1 MKTGDST
8 ARSGVQRLLADAG
21 HTLGSSLFL
30 LVLGMATSVILARWL
45 GPEGKGAYDLLW
57 TTGYM
62 FSVLGGLSLSSG
74 ITFYAARGEAGG
86 GRLLPVLGLYAAFLS
101 AVVGGLLLLVRDTPS
116 RGLFL
121 PAGAGLPAITGIV
134 LLVGL
139 LASTEHWRSMA
150 VGLGRIAKA
159 NRRDVVRE
167 VSFVALLL
175 LIALSGTGGVSL
187 APYTWAIWAAVGAQ
201 LLGALLLLRVVRGS
215 DRGPRQVGF
224 GSILRYSAPAH
235 TSNVAQALNYRLD
248 FFLVSYFAGVTALG
262 LYSIAVG
269 LAQLLWVASRAASRV
284 LLPAVAS
291 NAGASEELTAMLAR
305 LSLWTAAA
313 GAVCY
318 VIVGQPLIQLLYGA
332 DFLPGYAP
340 LVILLAGTVPFT
352 LSNTLAAHLGGL
364 GLQVLN
370 LRASLVGLALT
381 VALDLAWIPR
391 FGITGA
397 AAATSVSYLA
407 TTGILIHAFLR
418 RSTMGLSDLILLRR
432 TDLGVAAAVA
442 RGALAALVGRTSS

>member
-1 MKTGDST
+1 MRTEDST
-8 ARSGVQRLLADAG
+8 APSGVQRLLADAG
-21 HTLGSSLFL
+21 HTLGSNVFL
-30 LVLGMATSVILARWL
+30 LMLGMAASVILARFL
-45 GPEGKGAYDLLW
+45 GPEGKGAYDLVW

-74 ITFYAARGEAGG
+74 ITFYAARGETGG
-86 GRLLPVLGLYAAFLS
+86 TNLLPVLGLYAALLS
-101 AVVGGLLLLVRDTPS
+101 AAVGGLLLLVRDTPT
-116 RGLFL
+116 GGFFL

-150 VGLGRIAKA
+150 VGLDRIAKA
-159 NRRDVVRE
+159 NRRDVLRE
-167 VSFVALLL
+167 VSFVGLL
-175 LIALSGTGGVSL
+175 LITAVGGTEGMGS

-201 LLGALLLLRVVRGS
+201 LVGALLLLGVVRRA
-215 DRGPRQVGF
+215 DRGATQVGF

-248 FFLVSYFAGVTALG
+248 FFLVSFFGGVAALG

-269 LAQLLWVASRAASRV
+269 LAQLLWLGSRAASRV

-291 NAGASEELTAMLAR
+291 NGVASEEWTAMLAR

-313 GAVCY
+313 GALCY
-318 VIVGQPLIQLLYGA
+318 VAAGRPFIQLLYGT
-332 DFLPGYAP
+332 DFLPGYVP

-364 GLQVLN
+364 GLQGLN
-370 LRASLVGLALT
+370 LRASLVGLAVT
-381 VALDLAWIPR
+381 VVLDLAWIPR
-391 FGITGA
+391 FVIAGA

-418 RSTMGLSDLILLRR
+418 RSTLGLSDLVILRR
-432 TDLGVAAAVA
+432 ADLGVAAAVA
-442 RGALAALVGRTSS
+442 RGAAGALLGRTSS